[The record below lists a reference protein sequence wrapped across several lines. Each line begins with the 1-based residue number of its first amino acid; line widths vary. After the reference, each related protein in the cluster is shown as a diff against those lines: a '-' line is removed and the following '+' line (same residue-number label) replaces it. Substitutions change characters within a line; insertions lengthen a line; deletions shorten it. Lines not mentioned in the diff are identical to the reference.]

1 MNSFFYKKTKAW
13 CIIMFLAVCI
23 PIQALR
29 SFRYTLRN
37 DVQTSDRTLEFDLFI
52 QDTDADSTVILASIQ
67 AGINVD
73 SLILNGG
80 TITPTLLTGTSEFHT
95 HELPIATQFAKNC
108 VKIAPRSGNSW
119 ATGTV
124 ISDITPGT
132 RMIRV
137 KLTNSVAFASY
148 PPNLTFNWTTSPYPT
163 KFFAYLGNKL
173 NTNQGANSTNTYS
186 LAKNDTLNVVP
197 RMSALAINGILGYK
211 ATAKGKIT
219 YLGNPDSTFYGLC
232 YSTNSTIPTI
242 SDSCVSYGLAADTGS
257 FSGNITGLKA
267 STTYYVRTYATNDA
281 GTGYG
286 DVTTFTTADLTE
298 WTGATDTDWGT
309 ETNWSAG
316 VPAVGVNALIPSD
329 LTNYPTIGSST
340 NASCKN
346 LTLKSG
352 ATLLNNG
359 TLNVSGTATVEQ
371 YLTGSGTSIP
381 SGRFWYVSSPV
392 VGATSAAFS
401 AAGSN
406 KLWSYSE
413 TTKAYSEI
421 TDNTTGLTVGQGYV
435 ARLAVS
441 DTIRFTGT
449 LYNSEKNIDVTC
461 TGTDTK
467 RGFQLIG
474 NPYTSFLDWDA
485 SLRSN
490 MESTIWQRGFNSSNA
505 MVFDT
510 YNPYTK
516 VGTSNNGTAITN
528 EISPMQAF
536 WVKTEDG
543 STGCFV
549 GFTNSMCS
557 HQTGSGNK
565 LRAAETTNNQIIRLK
580 VSNGSNSDETI
591 ILSNEN
597 ASNDLDSYDSPK
609 MSNENAAIPEIYTLA
624 GNKELVINSLN
635 AIQENQDIALG
646 FRTGENKTFTI
657 QATEI
662 SGLDDDLKL
671 FLKDR
676 LTGSISDLSDVTSYS
691 FVSDTTD
698 TQTRFAVA
706 LSKNATNLE
715 STTKSIVIYRNEDNQ
730 IALKLEGLGNNEGTI
745 NVYSILGQHLLC
757 QKINGQTSVVNE
769 QLTPGIYIV
778 FANADNNS
786 VIQKVTIK

>member
-1 MNSFFYKKTKAW
+1 MNSILYKKTKAW
-13 CIIMFLAVCI
+13 CIIMFLVVCI
-23 PIQALR
+23 PIQAQR

-37 DVQTSDRTLEFDLFI
+37 DVQTSDRTMEFDLFI

-80 TITPTLLTGTSEFHT
+80 TITPTLLDGTSGFHT

-124 ISDITPGT
+124 ISDVTPGT

-137 KLTNSVAFASY
+137 KLTNSVAFASHR
-148 PPNLTFNWTTSPYPT
+148 PNLTFNWTTSPYPT

-186 LAKNDTLNVVP
+186 LAKNDTLNVAP
-197 RMSALAINGILGYK
+197 RTSALTINGILGYK
-211 ATAKGKIT
+211 ATAKGKIS
-219 YLGNPDSTFYGLC
+219 YLGNPDSTTYGLC
-232 YSTNSTIPTI
+232 YSTSSTKPTI
-242 SDSCVSYGLAADTGS
+242 ADSYVSYGTAADTGAY
-257 FSGNITGLKA
+257 SGNITGLKA
-267 STTYYVRTYATNDA
+267 NTTYYVRAYATNAA

-286 DVTTFTTADLTE
+286 DVTTFTTAALTE

-309 ETNWSAG
+309 ETNWNAG
-316 VPAVGVNALIPSD
+316 VPAAGVNAIIPSD
-329 LTNYPTIGSST
+329 LTNYPTIGTST
-340 NASCKN
+340 SASCNN

-359 TLNVSGTATVEQ
+359 TLNVSGTTVVEQ
-371 YLTGSGTSIP
+371 YLTGAVTTVP

-392 VGATSAAFS
+392 SGATSAVFS

-413 TTKAYSEI
+413 AANAYSEI

-435 ARLAVS
+435 ARLAAS

-449 LYNSEKNIDVTC
+449 LYNSEKTIDITC
-461 TGTDTK
+461 TGSTNTK

-485 SLRSN
+485 AQKGD
-490 MESTIWQRGFNSSNA
+490 MESTIWQRGINSSNA

-510 YNPYTK
+510 YSSSTK
-516 VGTSNNGTAITN
+516 VGTGNNGTAITN
-528 EISPMQAF
+528 EIPPMQAF
-536 WVKTEDG
+536 WVKSETG
-543 STGCFV
+543 STGSV

-557 HQTGSGNK
+557 HQKGIK
-565 LRAAETTNNQIIRLK
+565 LRAAETTNNQVIRLK
-580 VSNGSNSDETI
+580 VSNGANSDETI
-591 ILSNEN
+591 LVSNEN
-597 ASNDLDSYDSPK
+597 ASNELDSYDSPK
-609 MSNENAAIPEIYTLA
+609 MSNENATIPEIYTLA
-624 GNKELVINSLN
+624 GNEELVINSLN
-635 AIQENQDIALG
+635 TIQENQDITLG
-646 FRTGENKTFTI
+646 FRTGESKTFTI

-662 SGLDDDLKL
+662 SGLSNDLKL

-676 LTGSISDLSDVTSYS
+676 LTGSISDLSDATYYS
-691 FVSDTTD
+691 FASDMTD
-698 TQTRFAVA
+698 TQTRFAVILA
-706 LSKNATNLE
+706 KNATNLE
-715 STTKSIVIYRNEDNQ
+715 STTKSILLYRNEDNR
-730 IALKLEGLGNNEGTI
+730 IALKLEGFANNEGTI

-757 QKINGQTSVVNE
+757 QKVNGQTAIVNE
-769 QLTPGIYIV
+769 QLAPGIYIV
-778 FANADNNS
+778 SANVDNNN
-786 VIQKVTIK
+786 VTQKVTIK